1 MTGIE
6 AVKAWEI
13 LDLRGNPTV
22 EVDVQLSGGAR
33 AMAANMGQIKSGSA
47 SRSDRMAK
55 YRQLLRIQEER
66 LRRYSE
72 EQRSFI
78 A

>member
-1 MTGIE
+1 MIIE
-6 AVKAWEI
+6 AVKAREI
-13 LDLRGNPTV
+13 LGLRGNPTV
-22 EVDVQLSGGAR
+22 EDVQLSGGAR
-33 AMAANMGQIKSGSA
+33 AVAANMGQIKSGSA

-55 YRQLLRIQEER
+55 YRQVLRIKEER

-72 EQRSFI
+72 AQRPFI